1 MPNTVI
7 LTIPTSV
14 FEFLAAI
21 ARAALRNAVP
31 GDGVYHRAAE
41 AVKHLEQALSDC
53 DVLHEG
59 ETGPAVP
66 PQAEPPAAE
75 A

>member
-14 FEFLAAI
+14 FEFVVAI
-21 ARAALRNAVP
+21 ARAALHNAVP

-41 AVKHLEQALSDC
+41 AVHHLEQALSDC
-53 DVLHEG
+53 DVIHED
-59 ETGPAVP
+59 ETPQVP
-66 PQAEPPAAE
+66 PQTEPPAAE